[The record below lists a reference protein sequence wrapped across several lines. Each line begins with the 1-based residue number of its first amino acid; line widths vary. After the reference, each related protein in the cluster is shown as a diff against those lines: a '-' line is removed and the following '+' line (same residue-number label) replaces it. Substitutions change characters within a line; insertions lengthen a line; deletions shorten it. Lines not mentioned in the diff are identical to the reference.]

1 MGTVWL
7 ASLTPAV
14 MWASDVIFVSLLFL
28 LPSSTPL
35 SCLIPCQP
43 GQESTEEL
51 PCNICP
57 ELDAN
62 DCQSKELVV
71 GPCGCQEC
79 AKAVG
84 EECGGPWEA
93 FGQCAGSFTCIKHD
107 EEEEWAMDVRGNM
120 LLSSKKFG
128 GIEYRLA
135 RLANTAVP
143 SQCLSSCI
151 YSGESGREFCFQAPF
166 LSSVLASETIAI
178 NNNY

>member
-14 MWASDVIFVSLLFL
+14 MWASDAIFISLGLLFL
-28 LPSSTPL
+28 LTRSTPL
-35 SCLIPCQP
+35 SCLMPCQL

-51 PCNICP
+51 PCHICS

-79 AKAVG
+79 AKAAG

-93 FGQCAGSFTCIKHD
+93 VANVSSMEGIQREYVG
-107 EEEEWAMDVRGNM
+107 M
-120 LLSSKKFG
+120 SSK
-128 GIEYRLA
+128 E
-135 RLANTAVP
+135 
-143 SQCLSSCI
+143 
-151 YSGESGREFCFQAPF
+151 
-166 LSSVLASETIAI
+166 
-178 NNNY
+178 